1 MRLLMPEYNSKL
13 QESSLMSCVLISCEN
28 VWRAHGNSK
37 RFGLLRAIAH
47 LSFPERTMTG
57 LFIKDGLNTRSQL
70 TKKLV
75 PSVSAK
81 RVGRLGM
88 HAANGMRQHSSKVVE
103 RLHVFGQLRFIERSL
118 THQARV
124 DTDRAILPAQRDL
137 LSSFCACGSTD
148 VQF

>member
-1 MRLLMPEYNSKL
+1 MPEYNSKL
-13 QESSLMSCVLISCEN
+13 QESSLLSCVLIRCEN
-28 VWRAHGNSK
+28 VCGAHGNSNHLG
-37 RFGLLRAIAH
+37 FLRAIAH
-47 LSFPERTMTG
+47 PSFPERMMTG

-70 TKKLV
+70 TKKLA
-75 PSVSAK
+75 PLVSAK

-88 HAANGMRQHSSKVVE
+88 HAANGMRRHSSKVVE
-103 RLHVFGQLRFIERSL
+103 HLHVFGQLRFIERSL

-124 DTDRAILPAQRDL
+124 DTDQAILPAQRDP